1 MKATY
6 VVVAGGTRRTV
17 EVRAVGDL
25 YEVTIDG
32 TTHTVDAR
40 RIGGTQVRSLLIAGR
55 SYETN
60 IVTDGDRRDVYLN
73 GDLYPVE
80 VYDELWARA
89 REGKAESASAGETI
103 LAPIPGAVVK
113 ILVETGA
120 VVAAGQPLAVLEAMK
135 MQNELTASRAGVVQE
150 VRAKVGDTVASG
162 QVLIVIAPPEG
173 AGS

>member
-6 VVVAGGTRRTV
+6 VVVSGGARRTV
-17 EVRAVGDL
+17 EVREVGDL

-55 SYETN
+55 SHETN
-60 IVTDGDRRDVYLN
+60 IVLDGDRRDVYLN

-89 REGKAESASAGETI
+89 REGKSESASSGETI

-113 ILVETGA
+113 ILVEPGS
-120 VVAAGQPLAVLEAMK
+120 VVAPGQPVAVLEAMK
-135 MQNELTASRAGVVQE
+135 MQNELASERGGIVQE
-150 VRAKVGDTVASG
+150 IRTKVGDTVASG
-162 QVLIVIAPPEG
+162 QPLIVLTAGAPP
-173 AGS
+173 S